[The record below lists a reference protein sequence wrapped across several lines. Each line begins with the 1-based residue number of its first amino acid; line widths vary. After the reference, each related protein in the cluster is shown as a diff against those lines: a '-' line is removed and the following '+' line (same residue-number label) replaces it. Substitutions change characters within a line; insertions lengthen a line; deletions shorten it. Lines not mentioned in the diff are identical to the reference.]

1 LSALGF
7 LPYSFAIPSVFQDIP
22 KKHIDDD
29 IIPPEMLM
37 TPEKMQRQ
45 IMKDH
50 SIHATELLELFL
62 HDHYHHIS

>member
-1 LSALGF
+1 MSSFGY
-7 LPYSFAIPSVFQDIP
+7 LPYSFAIPSIFQDVP
-22 KKHIDDD
+22 NKHIDDD
-29 IIPPEMLM
+29 IILPEINL
-37 TPEKMQRQ
+37 TPEKMLRN